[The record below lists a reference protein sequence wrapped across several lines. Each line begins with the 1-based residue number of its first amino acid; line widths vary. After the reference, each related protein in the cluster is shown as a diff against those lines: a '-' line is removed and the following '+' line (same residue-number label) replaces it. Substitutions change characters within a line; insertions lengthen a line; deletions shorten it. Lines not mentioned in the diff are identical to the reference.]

1 MILDSIKNAERYYS
15 LNPRFKAAFD
25 FLSECNVN
33 TLTPGKHQIVG
44 DEVFVNVSEL
54 DLKPRYEALLE
65 VHDKYTDIQVVV
77 GGIGKEEFGW
87 SERKDCKKAK
97 TEFDQEKDVQ
107 FYTDEP
113 QTFYTLREGQF
124 TILMPEDAHAPM
136 LGTGHVKKLIFKVL
150 ND

>member
-1 MILDSIKNAERYYS
+1 MILDSIKNAELYYA

-25 FLSECNVN
+25 FLAQCNPK
-33 TLTPGKHQIVG
+33 TISVG
-44 DEVFVNVSEL
+44 RHDIIEDEVFVNVMEI

-65 VHDKYTDIQVVV
+65 VHDKYIDIQVIV
-77 GGIGKEEFGW
+77 GGSTKEEFGW

-97 TEFDQEKDVQ
+97 GEFDSERDVQ

-136 LGTGHVKKLIFKVL
+136 LGNGPIKKMIFKVL
-150 ND
+150 K

>member
-1 MILDSIKNAERYYS
+1 MILDSIKNAELYYS
-15 LNPRFKAAFD
+15 LNPRLKAAFD
-25 FLSECNVN
+25 FLATCNPK
-33 TLTPGKHQIVG
+33 TIAPGKHQIVG
-44 DEVFVNVSEL
+44 DEVFVNVMEL

-65 VHDKYTDIQVVV
+65 VHDKYIDIQVIV
-77 GGIGKEEFGW
+77 GGSTKEEFGW

-97 TEFDQEKDVQ
+97 GEFDSERDVQ

-136 LGTGHVKKLIFKVL
+136 LGNGPIKKMIFKVL
-150 ND
+150 K

>member
-1 MILDSIKNAERYYS
+1 MILDSIKNAELYYA

-25 FLSECNVN
+25 FLAECNPK
-33 TLTPGKHQIVG
+33 TISVG
-44 DEVFVNVSEL
+44 RHDIIEGEVFVNVMEI

-65 VHDKYTDIQVVV
+65 VHDKYIDIQVII
-77 GGIGKEEFGW
+77 GGATREEFGW
-87 SERKDCKKAK
+87 AERKDCKKAK
-97 TEFDQEKDVQ
+97 GEFDTERDVQ

-136 LGTGHVKKLIFKVL
+136 LGNGPIKKMIFKVL
-150 ND
+150 K

>member
-1 MILDSIKNAERYYS
+1 MILDSIKNAGRYYS

-25 FLSECNVN
+25 FLAECNVN
-33 TLTPGKHQIVG
+33 TLPVGKHQILG
-44 DEVFVNVSEL
+44 DELFVNVQEL
-54 DLKPRYEALLE
+54 DLRPRYEALLE
-65 VHDKYTDIQVVV
+65 VHNKYTDIQVVV

-87 SERKDCKKAK
+87 SERKDCKRVK
-97 TEFDQEKDVQ
+97 TEFDAEKDVQ
-107 FYTDEP
+107 FFSDEP

-136 LGTGHVKKLIFKVL
+136 LGDGHVKKLIFKVL